1 MDLAG
6 PSWIGP
12 FLGLDGGVFPEASI
26 GFLEDLSAVQ
36 VAPIISV
43 SCNFP
48 INLKVK
54 GGDLVVFRSTRV
66 PSSKGEVCCCDDPS
80 AQGAAVNKVER
91 TRFWSS
97 FSERALILKSAKAR

>member
-1 MDLAG
+1 MA
-6 PSWIGP
+6 WMV
-12 FLGLDGGVFPEASI
+12 GVFPEASI
-26 GFLEDLSAVQ
+26 GFLEDLSAAQ

-48 INLKVK
+48 INLKAK

-80 AQGAAVNKVER
+80 TPGAAVNKAER
-91 TRFWSS
+91 TRFWPS
-97 FSERALILKSAKAR
+97 FSERALILKSMKAG